1 MSPVYVTVM
10 FRNIKCRKSFLVLF
24 TVFLLFTL
32 SLSACTEAPEAD
44 DGGVSSFVP
53 TKIVEGHGSFIQTT
67 LGDLVQNCPTIAY
80 GTILEKS
87 EYVET
92 PEPLTSLSPEE
103 VEDYKRYQRV
113 TMQVEKGLQ
122 GCEDGE
128 TITYWEAGGISEDG
142 TLFKMDDYDKP
153 EPGSTVLV
161 FVDSDRRTYHSQFQA
176 DSEGNV
182 TVFGDYMIEEPCY
195 GNPPATE
202 MPTTELPM
210 EEYLDKVEKVV
221 REQAQ

>member
-1 MSPVYVTVM
+1 MTVM
-10 FRNIKCRKSFLVLF
+10 FRNIKYRKPFLVLF

-44 DGGVSSFVP
+44 DGGTSSFVP
-53 TKIVEGHGSFIQTT
+53 TKTVVGMGSFMQLT
-67 LGDLVQNCPTIAY
+67 LGDLVEKFPTIAY

-92 PEPLTSLSPEE
+92 PEPLTSLPPED
-103 VEDYKRYQRV
+103 VETYKMYQRV
-113 TMQVEKGLQ
+113 TMRVERGLQ

-221 REQAQ
+221 REQAE

>member
-1 MSPVYVTVM
+1 MSPVYVTIM
-10 FRNIKCRKSFLVLF
+10 FRNIKYRKPFLVLF

-32 SLSACTEAPEAD
+32 SLSACTEAPEAGA
-44 DGGVSSFVP
+44 GGTSSFVP
-53 TKIVEGHGSFIQTT
+53 TKTVVGMGSFMHLT
-67 LGDLVQNCPTIAY
+67 LGDLVEKFPTIAY

-92 PEPLTSLSPEE
+92 PEPLTSLPPED
-103 VEDYKRYQRV
+103 VETYKMYQRV
-113 TMQVEKGLQ
+113 TMRVERGLQ

-221 REQAQ
+221 REQAE